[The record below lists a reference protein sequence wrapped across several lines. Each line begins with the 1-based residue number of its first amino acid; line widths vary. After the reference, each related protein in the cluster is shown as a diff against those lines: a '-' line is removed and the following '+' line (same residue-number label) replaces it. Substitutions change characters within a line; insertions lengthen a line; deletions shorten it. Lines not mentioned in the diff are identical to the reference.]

1 MANPSDDAIVQL
13 ISSGTAGPLGMLHLP
28 RLWTKLRLS
37 AVGRLPQDYDSCG
50 QGFDQMTLDALGL
63 NRDEVIAYVSSSK
76 PSYVQFEQWIVQ
88 KRGKLEPELLK
99 KHNAAISGY
108 NHSAELAGSMRKAS
122 GISDASINGA
132 VSLNT
137 IEDLDALHHALA

>member
-1 MANPSDDAIVQL
+1 MANPSDDAIVPL

-63 NRDEVIAYVSSSK
+63 NRDEVIAYVS
-76 PSYVQFEQWIVQ
+76 
-88 KRGKLEPELLK
+88 
-99 KHNAAISGY
+99 
-108 NHSAELAGSMRKAS
+108 
-122 GISDASINGA
+122 
-132 VSLNT
+132 
-137 IEDLDALHHALA
+137 